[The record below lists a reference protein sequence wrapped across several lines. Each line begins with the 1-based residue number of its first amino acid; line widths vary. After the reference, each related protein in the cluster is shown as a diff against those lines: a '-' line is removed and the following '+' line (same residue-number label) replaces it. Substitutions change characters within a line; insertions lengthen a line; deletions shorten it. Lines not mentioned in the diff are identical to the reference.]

1 MRVSDVVR
9 AVGRSFESRKAV
21 ADALDGYPANGGG
34 SGGGRGGVETRGD
47 FVVVFVNVGDGKG
60 RRYGNEFW
68 EEESSGRRRH
78 RSEAD
83 ADGGGAEEENGGDA
97 EDVGNAED
105 VVVPSSAGTSSSAA
119 VMMSWFSGTR
129 ADGAPR
135 SVSEILRASREAD
148 AAEADEGEPG
158 PRFANANENENK
170 TAVLFLRVGR
180 GGPYVCCGRLVAAG
194 VRAGGEG
201 GAGTRIDFRLADAD
215 RLRASGAFRDAV
227 GRFLRAPGG
236 EGVAVGAGR
245 G

>member
-21 ADALDGYPANGGG
+21 ADALEGYPANGGG
-34 SGGGRGGVETRGD
+34 SGGGGRGGVETRGG

-60 RRYGNEFW
+60 RRYGNEVW

-83 ADGGGAEEENGGDA
+83 ADADGGDA
-97 EDVGNAED
+97 EDVGKKLED
-105 VVVPSSAGTSSSAA
+105 VGVSSSAGTSSSAA

-148 AAEADEGEPG
+148 AAEAED
-158 PRFANANENENK
+158 
-170 TAVLFLRVGR
+170 
-180 GGPYVCCGRLVAAG
+180 AAG
-194 VRAGGEG
+194 LSNLDKLRRQAAEEHAAIGVRFSRLSVASHCRDTCGG
-201 GAGTRIDFRLADAD
+201 
-215 RLRASGAFRDAV
+215 
-227 GRFLRAPGG
+227 
-236 EGVAVGAGR
+236 
-245 G
+245 